1 MLAQLL
7 VVSLAKV
14 DTDVDVSDLCG
25 LKHPRAQVS
34 GSALMRTRCHSGE
47 VQVIGVDLA
56 SADNNTALAVLTQES
71 RTWRLT
77 ELRCPCDDQDI
88 TTAVNNL
95 PSSGR
100 AGFDCPVGW
109 PASFVHFIA
118 DHSAGAQRPVPAKA
132 DLLKRCTDQR
142 VAELVAA
149 QTNPPIRL
157 TPLSVSSDR
166 IAIPAWRMAHL
177 ERQLLAGAAPDR
189 SGTGLIA
196 EVYPAAALAI
206 WQLPHRGYKGR
217 DGRSVREEI
226 LAGITH
232 RAGTLLNL
240 GDYGEQLLASDHCL
254 DALLSALVTVAIAR
268 NRLAAD
274 SIPRGSN
281 ERELAATEGW
291 IQLPAP
297 DLAAVLG

>member
-1 MLAQLL
+1 M
-7 VVSLAKV
+7 
-14 DTDVDVSDLCG
+14 
-25 LKHPRAQVS
+25 
-34 GSALMRTRCHSGE
+34 
-47 VQVIGVDLA
+47 GVDLA
-56 SADNNTALAVLTQES
+56 AADSNTALAVLA
-71 RTWRLT
+71 RADGCWRLRT
-77 ELRCPCDDQDI
+77 LSSPATDEQILAGIR
-88 TTAVNNL
+88 AL
-95 PSSGR
+95 PADSR
-100 AGFDCPVGW
+100 IGFDCPLGW
-109 PASFVHFIA
+109 PAAFVGFIA
-118 DHSAGAQRPVPAKA
+118 DHSTGAQHPVPLKA

-166 IAIPAWRMAHL
+166 IAVPAWRMAHL
-177 ERQLLAGAAPDR
+177 ERQLLAGSAPDR
-189 SGTGLIA
+189 SGNGRIA
-196 EVYPAAALAI
+196 EVYPAAALAM

-226 LAGITH
+226 LTGITQ
-232 RAGTLLNL
+232 RAGERLSL
-240 GDYGEQLLASDHCL
+240 GDCHEQLLASDHCL

-281 ERELAATEGW
+281 EQELAITEGW